1 MTIQNINA
9 YEEHAFRTRFEQTA
23 LYQKLQTDF
32 DIITFDKHWQGHAT
46 PRQNAGL
53 SIFSAVPFYYLEF
66 LTQNK
71 PTAIYDIGCGWN
83 IFKKYI
89 PEVVGIGGEL
99 ADSEYFYGDIHG
111 YVDDDFV
118 LKHRDFFESAFS
130 INALHFVPLSNIQQI
145 VREFYTM
152 LKPGATGWL
161 ALNTFVM
168 LDRDK
173 QVFHNKQVSDIDS
186 YIRVALGEFEIDYKV
201 FDVDLAV
208 LNEFMN
214 GNIRLVMRKRENNA

>member
-1 MTIQNINA
+1 M
-9 YEEHAFRTRFEQTA
+9 
-23 LYQKLQTDF
+23 
-32 DIITFDKHWQGHAT
+32 
-46 PRQNAGL
+46 
-53 SIFSAVPFYYLEF
+53 
-66 LTQNK
+66 
-71 PTAIYDIGCGWN
+71 
-83 IFKKYI
+83 
-89 PEVVGIGGEL
+89 
-99 ADSEYFYGDIHG
+99 
-111 YVDDDFV
+111 
-118 LKHRDFFESAFS
+118 
-130 INALHFVPLSNIQQI
+130 PLSNIQQI